1 MLFTRL
7 QQNTEWITRDD
18 FVVITIMSNYH
29 KLIPNDQKTWA
40 IFKRKPFSIDLMADD
55 TDSDSCRRSQTQPK
69 LRNISREGRYS
80 RGQSMRWLMIPFP
93 IHDYDNPDCDPS
105 ALGDIDWCGVTPDA
119 GKIRWQKKQREEKVD
134 EEAIAYFQWEE
145 ADNQLMQRY
154 LETANSI
161 YVGPLPLGRMLLCVT
176 NR

>member
-1 MLFTRL
+1 
-7 QQNTEWITRDD
+7 
-18 FVVITIMSNYH
+18 
-29 KLIPNDQKTWA
+29 
-40 IFKRKPFSIDLMADD
+40 
-55 TDSDSCRRSQTQPK
+55 
-69 LRNISREGRYS
+69 
-80 RGQSMRWLMIPFP
+80 
-93 IHDYDNPDCDPS
+93 
-105 ALGDIDWCGVTPDA
+105 
-119 GKIRWQKKQREEKVD
+119 VD